1 MGRDVEDEIPAFT
14 AVYAAS
20 LSFTGDLTVRI
31 GKGKPLNDAQLDVL
45 VSHWE
50 SQQLLG
56 LAPVSSSSSSF
67 RSDPPKKPVRGPKG
81 TGTGTGIAGGER
93 KRRSWDDGAKGY
105 DGGEG
110 PDRDR
115 DRDRDLPPVVEDPW
129 GTKHE
134 MTLRK
139 SLSATLNDL
148 SDREGLTDDELNAKV
163 GRDYFSLPYF
173 VLLCLDIY

>member
-1 MGRDVEDEIPAFT
+1 MGRDVEGEIPAFT

-81 TGTGTGIAGGER
+81 TGTGIAGGER

-115 DRDRDLPPVVEDPW
+115 DLPPVAEDPW
-129 GTKHE
+129 GTRHE

-163 GRDYFSLPYF
+163 GRDRFHILSCF
-173 VLLCLDIY
+173 V